1 MQSKIEDD
9 ENENEN
15 EQVEQPDELTPEEEK
30 ALDEYWDNVDN
41 ATR

>member
-1 MQSKIEDD
+1 MMQSKIND
-9 ENENEN
+9 EPEIEF
-15 EQVEQPDELTPEEEK
+15 EEPDELTPEEEK